1 MLAVFFALIAA
12 FFLTTVI
19 DNIGTKSGIDKV
31 GTKSE
36 VGHTETNSGVV
47 NDDGDIFNCS
57 SRAAA
62 QKFSSRKE
70 CEDFRTIW
78 QTTRSKVTKK
88 NVSDPVKR
96 QLYFFERTL
105 MAGSRMSAIGT

>member
-1 MLAVFFALIAA
+1 MLAVVFALFAA
-12 FFLTTVI
+12 FFLTYVI

-31 GTKSE
+31 DTRSE

-57 SRAAA
+57 SKAAA

-78 QTTRSKVTKK
+78 QTDHFKTNESEK
-88 NVSDPVKR
+88 
-96 QLYFFERTL
+96 F
-105 MAGSRMSAIGT
+105 A

>member
-1 MLAVFFALIAA
+1 MAVRTSTRIMLGVVFALIAA

-19 DNIGTKSGIDKV
+19 DKIGTKSGIDKV

-36 VGHTETNSGVV
+36 VGHPETNSGVV

-57 SRAAA
+57 SRATA

-78 QTTRSKVTKK
+78 QNRPDQK
-88 NVSDPVKR
+88 
-96 QLYFFERTL
+96 
-105 MAGSRMSAIGT
+105 

>member
-1 MLAVFFALIAA
+1 MAVRTSTRIMLAVLFALIAA

-31 GTKSE
+31 GTKGE

-47 NDDGDIFNCS
+47 NDGGDIFNCS

-78 QTTRSKVTKK
+78 QTDQIKSNEK
-88 NVSDPVKR
+88 
-96 QLYFFERTL
+96 ER
-105 MAGSRMSAIGT
+105 

>member
-1 MLAVFFALIAA
+1 MAVRTSTRIMLAVVFALIAA
-12 FFLTTVI
+12 FFLTSVI
-19 DNIGTKSGIDKV
+19 DNIWTKSGIDKKV

-36 VGHTETNSGVV
+36 VGHPETNSGVV

-78 QTTRSKVTKK
+78 QTDRTKSNEK
-88 NVSDPVKR
+88 
-96 QLYFFERTL
+96 ER
-105 MAGSRMSAIGT
+105 